1 MSATMIETLRKNVG
15 KKAVKSH
22 LYVWL
27 ADLERQA
34 GNAERALELLEK
46 GSAAFPGEEG
56 VELVRSAV
64 LFDLGR
70 LDEAL
75 AACENVLKKDPCCLT
90 ALRRKG
96 AIHEQQGDEVGRNK
110 CFRLVHDLDP
120 LDPFWKEEYGVVP
133 EPEPEP
139 DEDEL
144 FLMDDLSLD
153 EESMELPADEPSL
166 SELAG
171 ALVNE
176 ELADVAPMEIP
187 EEITEVSKPEA
198 AASEDDGA
206 SALELESLLDDAL
219 AASVAEVSDREQLNR
234 EKDEISEE
242 DISSAIAGMF
252 GGEPDERDVSKPL
265 SPFAAKPVP
274 KPAPDIEIPQS
285 LDDDFLDEK
294 PKRPAEAEAPT
305 SLDDAFGDIFGE
317 DELPEEKPSPKKA
330 DEPTTLD
337 DAFGDI
343 FGEDELPEEK
353 PLMFQKSAEAPA
365 AKGASELDDAF
376 GDLLGE
382 DELPEEKPSMFQKS
396 VEAPA
401 AKGASE
407 LDDAFGD
414 LLGEDELPEE
424 KPSMFQKSAE
434 SADTEVEEEL
444 GSEFADL
451 LKAGDALP
459 DDGTSVSDLA
469 SALDAPEEQPAAPV
483 AAATEQAEPSVDDAF
498 ASMFGEDD
506 SLDEAPAATKPA
518 EPSVDDAFASMFG
531 EDDSLD
537 EAPAATKP
545 AEPSVDDAFA
555 SMFGEDDSLDEAPA
569 AAKPAEPS
577 VDDAFASMFGEDDS
591 LDEAPAANE
600 VPGLQNSYAEM
611 FKENASAEVSP
622 FQKPLDELPD
632 DEDESLDDLLGTAEP
647 KPQVPAAKEEPGMA
661 DALGSAVDELLGD
674 DEDLTLPKAQPA
686 KQEGS
691 AEDDLNSSFN
701 KLFGE
706 DDDLELPSLLKSEI
720 DDTVLP
726 PLSSEAAQ
734 PEERTSAFQ
743 SLFSMEDELPE
754 ENAAKDKVDFLM
766 SGDSDDEI
774 SAALLKDPS
783 KSLGGNSEA
792 IDDRLNTKT
801 LGEIYFEQ
809 GHYAEA
815 VDIYK
820 GLAEKYP
827 DDKQIAKRLAEIKK
841 VFKEKYGQGEI

>member
-75 AACENVLKKDPCCLT
+75 AACETVLKKDPCCLT

-96 AIHEQQGDEVGRNK
+96 TIHEQQGDEVGRNK

-133 EPEPEP
+133 ELEPEP

-187 EEITEVSKPEA
+187 EEITEASKPEA

-294 PKRPAEAEAPT
+294 PKKPAEAEAPT

-337 DAFGDI
+337 DAFGDLL
-343 FGEDELPEEK
+343 GEDELPEEK
-353 PLMFQKSAEAPA
+353 PSMFQKSAEAPA
-365 AKGASELDDAF
+365 ARGASELDDAF

-396 VEAPA
+396 AEAPA

-506 SLDEAPAATKPA
+506 SLDETPSATKPA

-569 AAKPAEPS
+569 A
-577 VDDAFASMFGEDDS
+577 
-591 LDEAPAANE
+591 NE

-611 FKENASAEVSP
+611 FQESSPAEVSP

-632 DEDESLDDLLGTAEP
+632 DEDESLDDLLGTAGP

>member
-75 AACENVLKKDPCCLT
+75 AACETVLKKDPCCLT

-96 AIHEQQGDEVGRNK
+96 TIHEQQGDEVGRNK

-153 EESMELPADEPSL
+153 EDSMELPADEPSL
-166 SELAG
+166 KELAG

-187 EEITEVSKPEA
+187 EEITEASKPEA

-206 SALELESLLDDAL
+206 SAFELESLLDDAL

-234 EKDEISEE
+234 EKNEISEE

-265 SPFAAKPVP
+265 SPFAAKPAP
-274 KPAPDIEIPQS
+274 KPASNIEIPQS
-285 LDDDFLDEK
+285 LDDDFLDET
-294 PKRPAEAEAPT
+294 PKKPAEAEAPT

-353 PLMFQKSAEAPA
+353 PSPKKADEPTTLDDAFGDIFGEDELPEEKPSPKKAEEPTTLDDAFGDIFGEDELPEEKPSMFQKSAEAPA
-365 AKGASELDDAF
+365 AKGKSELDDAF

-396 VEAPA
+396 AAESSSMFQKSAEAPA
-401 AKGASE
+401 AKGKSE

-469 SALDAPEEQPAAPV
+469 SALDAPEEQPAAPI
-483 AAATEQAEPSVDDAF
+483 AAAT
-498 ASMFGEDD
+498 
-506 SLDEAPAATKPA
+506 
-518 EPSVDDAFASMFG
+518 
-531 EDDSLD
+531 
-537 EAPAATKP
+537 
-545 AEPSVDDAFA
+545 
-555 SMFGEDDSLDEAPA
+555 
-569 AAKPAEPS
+569 KPAEPS

-701 KLFGE
+701 NLFGE

>member
-294 PKRPAEAEAPT
+294 PKKPAEAEAPT

-353 PLMFQKSAEAPA
+353 PSPKKADEPTT
-365 AKGASELDDAF
+365 LDDAF
-376 GDLLGE
+376 GGLLGE

-396 VEAPA
+396 AEAPA

-506 SLDEAPAATKPA
+506 SLDEAPAAAEQA

-537 EAPAATKP
+537 AA
-545 AEPSVDDAFA
+545 S
-555 SMFGEDDSLDEAPA
+555 
-569 AAKPAEPS
+569 
-577 VDDAFASMFGEDDS
+577 
-591 LDEAPAANE
+591 AANE

-611 FKENASAEVSP
+611 FKESASAEVSP

-632 DEDESLDDLLGTAEP
+632 DEDESLDDLLGAAEP
-647 KPQVPAAKEEPGMA
+647 KPQVPAAKEEPDMA

-701 KLFGE
+701 NLFGE

-743 SLFSMEDELPE
+743 SLFLMEDELPE

>member
-75 AACENVLKKDPCCLT
+75 AACETVLKKDPCCLT

-96 AIHEQQGDEVGRNK
+96 TIHEQQGDEVGRNK

-153 EESMELPADEPSL
+153 EDSMELPADEPSL
-166 SELAG
+166 KELAG

-187 EEITEVSKPEA
+187 EEITEASKPEA

-265 SPFAAKPVP
+265 SPFAAKPAP
-274 KPAPDIEIPQS
+274 KPASNIEIPQS
-285 LDDDFLDEK
+285 LDDDFLDET
-294 PKRPAEAEAPT
+294 PKKPAEAEAPT

-353 PLMFQKSAEAPA
+353 PSMFQKSAEAPA
-365 AKGASELDDAF
+365 AKG
-376 GDLLGE
+376 
-382 DELPEEKPSMFQKS
+382 K
-396 VEAPA
+396 
-401 AKGASE
+401 SE

-451 LKAGDALP
+451 LKAGDVLP

-469 SALDAPEEQPAAPV
+469 SALDAPEEQPAAPI
-483 AAATEQAEPSVDDAF
+483 AAATKPAEPSVDDAF

-555 SMFGEDDSLDEAPA
+555 SMFGEDDSLDA
-569 AAKPAEPS
+569 AS
-577 VDDAFASMFGEDDS
+577 
-591 LDEAPAANE
+591 AANE

-674 DEDLTLPKAQPA
+674 DEDLTLPKAKPT

-701 KLFGE
+701 NLFGE